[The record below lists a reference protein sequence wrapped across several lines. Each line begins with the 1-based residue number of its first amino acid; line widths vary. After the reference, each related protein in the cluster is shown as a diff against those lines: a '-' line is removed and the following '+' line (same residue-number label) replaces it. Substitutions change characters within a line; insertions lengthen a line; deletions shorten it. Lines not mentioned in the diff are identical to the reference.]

1 MIIFFYLRVLI
12 NIIYDKI
19 HPVDM
24 DKYNRLMI
32 GRVKKNVDL
41 PRTRVI
47 VGFDEENNLYRTFL
61 PPPSTGTLSKS
72 FGRDVHGKKIK
83 DYEEGDLQWI

>member
-24 DKYNRLMI
+24 SKYNRLI
-32 GRVKKNVDL
+32 RGQTKESVYL

-72 FGRDVHGKKIK
+72 FDRDAHGKKIK
-83 DYEEGDLQWI
+83 DFEEGDSQWI

>member
-1 MIIFFYLRVLI
+1 MSIVFYLRVLI

-24 DKYNRLMI
+24 SKYDRLI
-32 GRVKKNVDL
+32 RTRAKKNVDL

-47 VGFDEENNLYRTFL
+47 VGFDEENHLYRTFL
-61 PPPSTGTLSKS
+61 LPPSTGTLSKS
-72 FGRDVHGKKIK
+72 FDRDAHGKRIK
-83 DYEEGDLQWI
+83 R

>member
-1 MIIFFYLRVLI
+1 MSIAFYLRVLI

-24 DKYNRLMI
+24 SKYDRLI
-32 GRVKKNVDL
+32 RTRAKENVYL

-47 VGFDEENNLYRTFL
+47 VGFDE
-61 PPPSTGTLSKS
+61 
-72 FGRDVHGKKIK
+72 
-83 DYEEGDLQWI
+83 

>member
-1 MIIFFYLRVLI
+1 MSKYDRLI
-12 NIIYDKI
+12 RTRAKE
-19 HPVDM
+19 
-24 DKYNRLMI
+24 
-32 GRVKKNVDL
+32 NVYL

-72 FGRDVHGKKIK
+72 FDRDAHGKRIK
-83 DYEEGDLQWI
+83 R